1 MSRENN
7 NRIKGL
13 SVTVQDG
20 QVEKALRKFKKKIQ
34 DSGKLEDLKE
44 REFYTKPTTERRMAK
59 NKAVRR
65 HQKQRESEELN
76 GLRPSRDGQRR
87 RLY

>member
-34 DSGKLEDLKE
+34 DSGKLDDLKE

-76 GLRPSRDGQRR
+76 GLRPSRDGQRK